1 MRKYLFTGIVACV
14 CMFCYAAA
22 LGQSRT
28 PSLKLTAFKRSILN
42 GVAPSSVIK
51 VGDEEIPNSTIPPQT
66 EYYIYL
72 IASRISNL
80 QLTQVWIQQELYS
93 ASLSR
98 VTAKPVLLENGK
110 FSDTLVHFTKEAVW
124 QIKIAEKDMTGT
136 QPKRGI
142 AKQVSSNELVLR
154 LTDKNG
160 SVYIRTVKNIKQL
173 SPLAG
178 K

>member
-110 FSDTLVHFTKEAVW
+110 FSDTLVHFTKEALW
-124 QIKIAEKDMTGT
+124 QIKIAEKNMTGT

-154 LTDKNG
+154 LSDKKG
-160 SVYIRTVKNIKQL
+160 TVYTRIIKNITQ
-173 SPLAG
+173 
-178 K
+178 

>member
-1 MRKYLFTGIVACV
+1 
-14 CMFCYAAA
+14 MFCYAAA

-124 QIKIAEKDMTGT
+124 QINISEKDMTGT

>member
-28 PSLKLTAFKRSILN
+28 PALKLSAFKRSILN
-42 GVAPSSVIK
+42 GAAPSSVIK
-51 VGDEEIPNSTIPPQT
+51 VGDEEIPNTNAPAQI

-72 IASRISNL
+72 LTSRVSNL
-80 QLTQVWIQQELYS
+80 ELNQVWIQQELYT
-93 ASLSR
+93 ATLSR
-98 VTAKPVLLENGK
+98 VNSKYVVLENGK

-142 AKQVSSNELVLR
+142 AKQVSSNEMVLR

-160 SVYIRTVKNIKQL
+160 SVYIRTIKNIKQL
-173 SPLAG
+173 NPLPG
-178 K
+178 M